1 MPSTNTAKRIGSAFW
16 KEPSCAERGPLCS
29 PRPNMGSRKLLTE
42 TLASETLWG
51 KDLQEATCTKR
62 GTVPLLRAHWPRP
75 ASPPSMLSQ
84 EGGPAGS
91 WLERRPESCRALS
104 LSLSQTLGRGTRGQR
119 DRQGRG
125 QGPSK
130 GLSLG
135 GTASPLPRHPGAPE
149 DHFNTLL
156 FPASGSL
163 LFPKRQG
170 VWAQGTA
177 GPARHSETPKMT

>member
-104 LSLSQTLGRGTRGQR
+104 LSLSQTLGRGTRGR
-119 DRQGRG
+119 ETGRAEDRG
-125 QGPSK
+125 
-130 GLSLG
+130 
-135 GTASPLPRHPGAPE
+135 HPKA
-149 DHFNTLL
+149 
-156 FPASGSL
+156 
-163 LFPKRQG
+163 
-170 VWAQGTA
+170 
-177 GPARHSETPKMT
+177 